1 MKELHAAACGRTD
14 EDRMAKRKEEV
25 SPSCGIVVHLSRA
38 TWLHMSSSRY
48 LSEMDV
54 PDLSR

>member
-1 MKELHAAACGRTD
+1 MKERHAAACGRID
-14 EDRMAKRKEEV
+14 ENRMAKMEEV
-25 SPSCGIVVHLSRA
+25 SPYRGIVVHLSRA